1 MTADADVGIDMLV
14 EFLTELELS
23 DSPPCECC
31 SSLRT
36 AEPAVARVHKMCP
49 CGRDVRFFIGAECL
63 ELLRE
68 GVLRCR
74 ICFRPSNQY
83 KWSYT

>member
-1 MTADADVGIDMLV
+1 MAAATDVGVDMLV
-14 EFLTELELS
+14 EFLAELELNE
-23 DSPPCECC
+23 SPPCECC
-31 SSLRT
+31 DCD
-36 AEPAVARVHKMCP
+36 ADPEPAIARVHKLCP